1 MSRVELTQ
9 LLIPAATT
17 VLTDLVNNNVKD
29 RAWVEMMETFGNYLY
44 HLY

>member
-9 LLIPAATT
+9 LLIPATIT
-17 VLTDLVNNNVKD
+17 VLTDLVNNSVKD
-29 RAWVEMMETFGNYLY
+29 RAWVEMMETLGN